1 MAADTTSPPTAAR
14 PPVRGRLIWRLLLGL
29 AAACILSLIVL
40 LFLENR
46 LIFLPARHAE
56 SWREPG
62 DPRIEDVWLEI
73 GSGTRIH
80 AWWAPLD
87 NPRWYL
93 LYAHGNAG
101 NLSHRQTGVR
111 RLQQTL
117 HASVLI
123 FDYPGY
129 GRSEGT
135 PSEAGCYQAARASYH
150 WLRQAKQVPGAGII
164 LYGVSLGA
172 AAALE
177 LAVSEDHA
185 ALVLLSPFLSI
196 PDMAQQMFPIFPAR
210 WLCRNRFD
218 NASRIKN
225 YHGPLFIAHGTEDEA
240 IPFAHG
246 KKLYELAP
254 SANKLFL
261 SVEGADHNNLAGD
274 EFFQTLAEFVRGLP
288 PLTPEARP
296 ATQ

>member
-1 MAADTTSPPTAAR
+1 MAADTIIPPTAAR
-14 PPVRGRLIWRLLLGL
+14 APVRRRLIWLLLGL
-29 AAACILSLIVL
+29 AAAYGLSLALL

-46 LIFLPARHAE
+46 LIFLPARQAE

-73 GSGTRIH
+73 VGGRRIH
-80 AWWAPLD
+80 AWWAPVE
-87 NPRWYL
+87 NPHWYL

-101 NLSHRQTGVR
+101 NLSHRQAGIR
-111 RLQQTL
+111 RIQQSLQ
-117 HASVLI
+117 ASVLI

-135 PSEAGCYQAARASYH
+135 PSEDGCYQAARASYR
-150 WLRQAKQVPGAGII
+150 WLRQVKHAAGERII

-172 AAALE
+172 AVAVE
-177 LAVSEDHA
+177 LAATEDHA

-218 NASRIKN
+218 NAARLKD
-225 YHGPLFIAHGTEDEA
+225 YRGPLFIAHGTQDEA

-254 SANKLFL
+254 SMNKRFL
-261 SVEGADHNNLAGD
+261 AVEGADHNHLAGD
-274 EFFQTLAEFVRGLP
+274 EFFQVLVEFIRGLSP
-288 PLTPEARP
+288 PA
-296 ATQ
+296 